1 MPDYRTPDGRVPVL
15 VSADAAELLVLEAR
29 AIAAY
34 VAENTGVTAR
44 DVAAHL
50 FRTRPARRH
59 RAVVLCA
66 PDVDGGRRDLI
77 DGLQALADGTSHPA
91 LVVGREA
98 ARNCRVAYVFPGQ
111 GSQRPGMGAMPYRHS
126 RVYRDSV
133 DACHEASMRLFGRSP
148 RDYIL
153 GKIADDDPVRDDIR
167 YIQPGLFM
175 HMVALAAMWDDAG
188 ASPAMT
194 VGHSQGEIAA
204 AYRSGVMTLD
214 DSLTIVTGRAEM
226 VQENSPRGYTMA
238 VLGVDVDT
246 CEQILAR
253 HSGWAQLSVVNS
265 PHILCI
271 SGERGAVL
279 DIIETLTADGIFAKE
294 IRVEYPA
301 HTSIVSEFFPA
312 FCVQVGPL
320 LGEKFLFDGEVPCY
334 SAAVG
339 GPMDSTM
346 PMLDYWFWNLR
357 NRVRFDL
364 AVKGAADA
372 GATHFIEIAEHPTLA
387 LAMAEN
393 LADHSAAVLP
403 TSRREAQDLAEFTA
417 NLAGLAVVDN
427 GFRWERLAVDDGGR
441 SPLPLE
447 GFPNTA
453 WRRVSL
459 WADRSAGEN
468 DPVNVPAWGARMAR
482 RGIRRLQV
490 QWQPME
496 RRELLAPRRIG
507 VIDPTGDHGALA
519 AEICALAP
527 VHGAIALRVDDAS
540 PEEIAQ
546 IDTAVVLVG
555 GQAPGD
561 GPTDA
566 ATRLAAVLADGAWR
580 RGLESLPE
588 QFWVVTV
595 GGEQVNSADPVP
607 DDVNGTVVAALRCVA
622 VEHLGTRV
630 RHVDL
635 DPNVGKGRG
644 DQILAAVHVAAEPDI
659 AIRSGQ
665 SYVKRLVPA
674 PVQGP
679 VEQDLRHVVITGGT
693 GTLGLALAAHYA
705 AAGASRIS
713 LLSRSGAADP
723 AVAAR
728 LDALRRTGTDV
739 EALVA
744 DLTDP
749 GSVAAA
755 VCEWADGPSLLIHTA
770 FTYVGSS
777 ADEITAADLA
787 SARAAK
793 VDGLTNVL
801 SVLPAPPE
809 QVVAF
814 SSIAA
819 TIGGRN
825 QAVYA
830 ATNRALELAAARLRE
845 QSVSAAAIGW
855 GLWQVQGP
863 VYEGGA
869 EQAADAG
876 ARPMPV
882 ATAITVGL
890 ADLSED
896 AVVAGADWAQLR
908 TMLSV
913 VGADRLLREV
923 PDADD
928 EIDDGP
934 VVEAPT
940 QATAVEPAAIEP
952 EAPAEAEP
960 SDQPSATPGAAS
972 GGPLIGELSAELAA
986 AMGLGRADAAE
997 LDPHLP
1003 LVALGLDSL
1012 QALDFRKRVKTS
1024 LNQELPV
1031 EAILGGASLH
1041 EVVELMENV

>member
-15 VSADAAELLVLEAR
+15 VSADAAELLTLEAQ

-34 VAENTGVTAR
+34 VAANTGVTAR
-44 DVAAHL
+44 EVAAHL

-59 RAVVLCA
+59 RAIVLCA
-66 PDVDGGRRDLI
+66 PDVDGGRRDLL
-77 DGLQALADGTSHPA
+77 DGLNALANGRSHPA

-98 ARNCRVAYVFPGQ
+98 ARKCRVAYVFPGQ

-126 RVYRDSV
+126 HVYRESI

-279 DIIETLTADGIFAKE
+279 DIIETLTAEGIFAKE

-301 HTSIVSEFFPA
+301 HTSIVSEYFPA

-320 LGEKFLFDGEVPCY
+320 LGEKFLFDGELPCY

-364 AVKGAADA
+364 AIKAAADA

-387 LAMAEN
+387 LALAEN
-393 LADHSAAVLP
+393 LADYTAAVLP
-403 TSRREAQDLAEFTA
+403 TSRRDSEDLTEFTA
-417 NLAGLAVVDN
+417 NLAALAVVDT
-427 GFRWERLAVDDGGR
+427 GFRWERLAVDDG
-441 SPLPLE
+441 SPTPLPLE

-459 WADRSAGEN
+459 WAHRSAGEN
-468 DPVNVPAWGARMAR
+468 DPVNAPGWGARMAR

-490 QWQPME
+490 GWQPME

-507 VIDPTGDHGALA
+507 VVDPTGDHGVLAKEISALA
-519 AEICALAP
+519 SS
-527 VHGAIALRVDDAS
+527 HGATAVSVADAS
-540 PEEIAQ
+540 SEELAA

-555 GQAPGD
+555 GESSNAS
-561 GPTDA
+561 PTG
-566 ATRLAAVLADGAWR
+566 LAAVLADGAWR
-580 RGLESLPE
+580 RGLAALPE
-588 QFWVVTV
+588 QLWVVTV
-595 GGEQVNSADPVP
+595 GGEQVSAADPVP
-607 DDVNGTVVAALRCVA
+607 DDVNGTVAAALRCAA

-635 DPNVGKGRG
+635 DPGSAKGRA
-644 DQILAAVHVAAEPDI
+644 DQILAAVHIGGEPDI

-665 SYVKRLVPA
+665 FSVKRLQPAPA
-674 PVQGP
+674 PVSAD
-679 VEQDLRHVVITGGT
+679 QDLRHVVITGGT
-693 GTLGLALAAHYA
+693 GAIGQTLATHYA
-705 AAGASRIS
+705 AAGAERIT
-713 LLSRSGAADP
+713 LLSRSGATDP
-723 AVAAR
+723 AVAD
-728 LDALRRTGTDV
+728 LVGALRRGGTDV
-739 EALVA
+739 EALAA

-749 GSVAAA
+749 ESVAAA

-770 FTYVGSS
+770 LTYVGSP
-777 ADEITAADLA
+777 ADEITADGLA
-787 SARAAK
+787 AALATK
-793 VDGLTNVL
+793 VDGLATL
-801 SVLPAPPE
+801 LAVLPAPPG
-809 QVVAF
+809 QVVGF
-814 SSIAA
+814 SSMAA
-819 TIGGRN
+819 TIAGRN

-845 QSVSAAAIGW
+845 QGIPAVAIGW
-855 GLWQVQGP
+855 GLWQAQGTT
-863 VYEGGA
+863 YQGGTD
-869 EQAADAG
+869 QAADVG
-876 ARPMPV
+876 AHPMP
-882 ATAITVGL
+882 AAAAIAVGL

-896 AVVAGADWAQLR
+896 AIVAGADWAQLR
-908 TMLSV
+908 TMLGV
-913 VGADRLLREV
+913 VGAAPLLTDVSDDDDETVEETPVVIGVAAAAESVDEAIEEV
-923 PDADD
+923 PAA
-928 EIDDGP
+928 P
-934 VVEAPT
+934 VE
-940 QATAVEPAAIEP
+940 Q
-952 EAPAEAEP
+952 APAKPA
-960 SDQPSATPGAAS
+960 SASA
-972 GGPLIGELSAELAA
+972 PLMGELSAELAA
-986 AMGLGRADAAE
+986 AMGLGRADAAD

>member
-15 VSADAAELLVLEAR
+15 VSADAAELLVLQAQ

-34 VAENTGVTAR
+34 VAANSGVTAR
-44 DVAAHL
+44 EVAAHL
-50 FRTRPARRH
+50 FRTRPVRRH
-59 RAVVLCA
+59 RAIVLCA
-66 PDVDGGRRDLI
+66 PDLDGGRRDLL
-77 DGLQALADGTSHPA
+77 DGLQALANGTSHPA

-98 ARNCRVAYVFPGQ
+98 ARNCRIAYVFPGQ

-126 RVYRDSV
+126 RVYRESV
-133 DACHEASMRLFGRSP
+133 DTSHEVSMRLFGRSP

-188 ASPAMT
+188 AAPAMT

-214 DSLTIVTGRAEM
+214 DAMTIVTGRAEM

-279 DIIETLTADGIFAKE
+279 DIIGTLTADGIFAKE

-312 FCVQVGPL
+312 FCEQVGPL
-320 LGEKFLFDGEVPCY
+320 LGEKFLADGELPCF

-339 GPMDSTM
+339 GTMDSTM

-364 AVKGAADA
+364 AVTGAADA

-393 LADHSAAVLP
+393 LADHTAAVLP
-403 TSRREAQDLAEFTA
+403 TSRREAEDLAEFTA
-417 NLAGLAVVDN
+417 NLAGLAVVDT
-427 GFRWERLAVDDGGR
+427 GFRWERLAVDDGGPA
-441 SPLPLE
+441 PLPLE

-459 WADRSAGEN
+459 WADRSAGSD
-468 DPVNVPAWGARMAR
+468 DPVNAPQWGARMAR

-496 RRELLAPRRIG
+496 RRELLAPRTIG
-507 VIDPTGDHGALA
+507 IIDPVGDQGALA
-519 AEICALAP
+519 TEICALAP
-527 VHGAIALRVDDAS
+527 VHGATALFLDDAT
-540 PEEIAQ
+540 PAEQIAQ
-546 IDTAVVLVG
+546 IDTAVILVG
-555 GQAPGD
+555 ADASSTGDAQA
-561 GPTDA
+561 
-566 ATRLAAVLADGAWR
+566 RLAAVLADGAWR
-580 RGLESLPE
+580 RGLAALPE
-588 QFWVVTV
+588 QLWVVTV
-595 GGEQVNSADPVP
+595 GGEQVSEADPVP
-607 DDVNGTVVAALRCVA
+607 DDVNGTVAAALRCAA

-635 DPNVGKGRG
+635 DPNVGKGRA
-644 DQILAAVHVAAEPDI
+644 DQILAAVHVGAEPDI

-674 PVQGP
+674 PVQTP
-679 VEQDLRHVVITGGT
+679 SSPDLRHVVITGGT

-705 AAGASRIS
+705 SAGAARIS
-713 LLSRSGAADP
+713 LLSRSGDADP

-728 LDALRRTGTDV
+728 LEGLRRGGTDV
-739 EALVA
+739 EALIA
-744 DLTDP
+744 DITDP
-749 GSVAAA
+749 ESVAAA
-755 VCEWADGPSLLIHTA
+755 VCEWADGPSLLVHTA
-770 FTYVGSS
+770 FTYVGSP

-787 SARAAK
+787 TARAAK
-793 VDGLTNVL
+793 VDGLANVL
-801 SVLPAPPE
+801 AVLPAPPE

-845 QSVSAAAIGW
+845 QSIPAAAVGW

-882 ATAITVGL
+882 GTAIAVGL
-890 ADLSED
+890 ADLSDD

-908 TMLSV
+908 AMLGV

-923 PDADD
+923 SDSDD
-928 EIDDGP
+928 ETVEEIAIVETSSAVESAP
-934 VVEAPT
+934 VVAD
-940 QATAVEPAAIEP
+940 TADTADAEPVDPPAS
-952 EAPAEAEP
+952 APA
-960 SDQPSATPGAAS
+960 SSSA
-972 GGPLIGELSAELAA
+972 PLIGELSAELAA
-986 AMGLGRADAAE
+986 AMGLGRSDAAD